1 MSDTLL
7 YEHDGHR
14 GRVVRK
20 ALMHGPLGLFTI
32 SVTLWLAI
40 SVLGGNLGS
49 LFGFLILALISF
61 AIGLEGLAALRDLVA
76 VPVKSR
82 GEIRRAWSKGRF
94 LFIGTIHYILV
105 EKRVFELEAHIAS
118 SVEVGNIVELQH
130 WPHTNVVAS
139 LHLVEEEPEEGF
151 RPRYR

>member
-14 GRVVRK
+14 SRVIRK
-20 ALMHGPLGLFTI
+20 ALIHGPLSLFTI

-40 SVLGGNLGS
+40 SVLGGNLGA
-49 LFGFLILALISF
+49 LFGFLMMALISF
-61 AIGLEGLAALRDLVA
+61 AIGLEGLSAVRDLVA

-82 GEIRRAWSKGRF
+82 GEIWRAWSKGRF

-105 EKRVFELEAHIAS
+105 ENRVFEVEAHTFS
-118 SVEVGNIVELQH
+118 SVEVGNVVELEH

-139 LHLVEEEPEEGF
+139 LHLVEKEPEEDF
-151 RPRYR
+151 RPKYR

>member
-7 YEHDGHR
+7 YEHVGHR
-14 GRVVRK
+14 RRVIYK

-32 SVTLWLAI
+32 GVTLWLAI

-49 LFGFLILALISF
+49 LFGFLMMALISF
-61 AIGLEGLAALRDLVA
+61 AIGLEGFAALRDLGA

-82 GEIRRAWSKGRF
+82 GEIQRAWSKGRF

-105 EKRVFELEAHIAS
+105 EKRVFELEAHAFS
-118 SVEVGNIVELQH
+118 SVEEGNIVELEH

-139 LHLVEEEPEEGF
+139 IHLVEEEPEEDF
-151 RPRYR
+151 QPRYR